1 MLTTS
6 DTLDKFAAAMAKVQ
20 EGIGGAIKGNVNPAF
35 KSKYADLTAVWE
47 AWQAI
52 GPAAGF
58 SVMQFPGLYDPDAK
72 AMGMD
77 TLVMHSSGQW
87 VRSSLSV
94 PLGKVDAQG
103 YGSAAT
109 YARRYSLAAAVGICP
124 EDDDGNAA
132 SRPAPRAD
140 IAGEPRISAQQ
151 CAELRKL
158 LATAGATEDS
168 FVDYLRCNTLPELPA
183 ARFPGAKAALER
195 RISAKAPVSEME
207 PA

>member
-6 DTLDKFAAAMAKVQ
+6 EALDKFAPAMAKVQ
-20 EGIGGAIKGNVNPAF
+20 EGIGGAVKGNVNPAF
-35 KSKYADLTAVWE
+35 KSKYADLSAVWE

-77 TLVMHSSGQW
+77 TLVMHASGQW

-132 SRPAPRAD
+132 SRPGARAND
-140 IAGEPRISAQQ
+140 NRDADRISAEQ
-151 CAELRKL
+151 CTELRI
-158 LATAGATEDS
+158 LAEEVGADIPRLCG
-168 FVDYLRCNTLPELPA
+168 YLQVASLPML
-183 ARFPGAKAALER
+183 
-195 RISAKAPVSEME
+195 PVSRFAEARAAIE
-207 PA
+207 RKRQPVRENA

>member
-1 MLTTS
+1 MLS
-6 DTLDKFAAAMAKVQ
+6 ISETLDKFAPAMAKVQ

-35 KSKYADLTAVWE
+35 KSKYADLSAVWE

-58 SVMQFPGLYDPDAK
+58 SVMQFPGLYDPEAK

-132 SRPAPRAD
+132 VRTINRAND
-140 IAGEPRISAQQ
+140 GVNDDRITAAQ
-151 CAELRKL
+151 CTELRE
-158 LATAGATEDS
+158 LAEEVEADLPRLCA
-168 FVDYLRCNTLPELPA
+168 YLKVSSLPNLPA
-183 ARFPGAKAALER
+183 HRFGEAKAAIER
-195 RISAKAPVSEME
+195 KRQPVKE
-207 PA
+207 AA